1 MDEQAFFQSLRTD
14 REIYIY
20 GAGELGRLLYHR
32 MTDYGISL
40 RAFVETEPCR
50 ATVEGVPVIS
60 AETCAE
66 QASAPQLV
74 PAVEEDLLAEILLRL
89 HPVNLAEHVVPL
101 PPEAREDMRRKQA
114 EKDLLRPQIMC
125 GALEWKNARPFRD
138 ASRILLVS
146 PHPDDEVISCGGV
159 LARHG
164 HKIDVL
170 CVNSAGVNYGEHQ
183 PSAERVA
190 EERIRQFYA
199 VMERAGVHDAWIA
212 KIWGIPPMLRQIEA
226 HREAYKRRFDFG
238 SYDVILVP
246 GAHDDHREHRYV
258 ANWLIP
264 RILLDT
270 GHRESLLVLR
280 YDAWAP
286 LEQAN
291 CFVDIS
297 KVMDK
302 KRELIQLYTAG
313 RDGRHWEYISA
324 LNQYRGRHLNCAYA
338 EAYQILTAEQ
348 YLAPLL

>member
-1 MDEQAFFQSLRTD
+1 
-14 REIYIY
+14 
-20 GAGELGRLLYHR
+20 
-32 MTDYGISL
+32 
-40 RAFVETEPCR
+40 
-50 ATVEGVPVIS
+50 
-60 AETCAE
+60 
-66 QASAPQLV
+66 
-74 PAVEEDLLAEILLRL
+74 
-89 HPVNLAEHVVPL
+89 
-101 PPEAREDMRRKQA
+101 
-114 EKDLLRPQIMC
+114 
-125 GALEWKNARPFRD
+125 
-138 ASRILLVS
+138 
-146 PHPDDEVISCGGV
+146 
-159 LARHG
+159 
-164 HKIDVL
+164 
-170 CVNSAGVNYGEHQ
+170 
-183 PSAERVA
+183 
-190 EERIRQFYA
+190 
-199 VMERAGVHDAWIA
+199 MERAGVHDAWIA

-297 KVMDK
+297 KVVDK

>member
-1 MDEQAFFQSLRTD
+1 M
-14 REIYIY
+14 
-20 GAGELGRLLYHR
+20 
-32 MTDYGISL
+32 
-40 RAFVETEPCR
+40 
-50 ATVEGVPVIS
+50 
-60 AETCAE
+60 
-66 QASAPQLV
+66 
-74 PAVEEDLLAEILLRL
+74 

-101 PPEAREDMRRKQA
+101 PPEVREDMRRKQA

-159 LARHG
+159 LVQHG

-183 PSAERVA
+183 PPAEQVA

-199 VMERAGVHDAWIA
+199 VMKHAGVHDAWIA

-238 SYDVILVP
+238 SYDMILVP
-246 GAHDDHREHRYV
+246 GAHDDHREHRYI